1 MLEQTLTFGGIESGR
16 KAFEF
21 RPLDVEE
28 LIHQTMSEW
37 HDSVVEA
44 GFTAEVNIRE
54 GLPRIQ
60 GDPAALRTALG
71 NLISNALKYS
81 GKSRWLRIEASP
93 SAKGEM
99 IEIRVLDRGPGIL
112 KEDLPHVFD
121 PFYRGRRAVA
131 EQIRGSGLGLSLVQ
145 RIAAAHQGS
154 ARAESGSDGSC
165 FTLTLPVAG
174 CSGKLAGID

>member
-1 MLEQTLTFGGIESGR
+1 MIEQTLTFGGIESGR

-21 RPLDVEE
+21 RPLDVEK
-28 LIHQTMSEW
+28 LIRETMSEW
-37 HDSVVEA
+37 HDPVAEA

-54 GLPRIQ
+54 DLPRIQ

-81 GKSRWLRIEASP
+81 GKSRWLRIEAIP

-99 IEIRVLDRGPGIL
+99 IEIRVLDRGPGIP

-165 FTLTLPVAG
+165 FTLTLPAAG
-174 CSGKLAGID
+174 CSGKPAGID